1 MAENPG
7 AFSGFRFDHHPH
19 HAFSR
24 YGGAIGGLAAGVL
37 GGLVLSELVE
47 EVAEGAEDLGE
58 VLEDVGDFFDFGGE
72 D

>member
-1 MAENPG
+1 
-7 AFSGFRFDHHPH
+7 
-19 HAFSR
+19 
-24 YGGAIGGLAAGVL
+24 
-37 GGLVLSELVE
+37 VE